1 MTDDARRQIVPVISM
16 NTLTSIA
23 TGRGSRRRQ
32 KLLRF
37 VTFLAPNLFPL
48 YEFITHHAG
57 RRLGLPT
64 ELAVG
69 SSYAQLSSEAVDV
82 AFVCGLAYV
91 ELARGGEAPVEPLAA
106 PILRGERFGGR
117 AIYFSDVIVH
127 RGSRLQS
134 FADLRGCSWAYNER
148 HSQSGYGITRYH
160 LVGRGETNGYFGRI
174 VEAGWHEEALRLVA
188 RGAVDA
194 AAIDCHVLAVALR
207 AQPEL
212 AAQLRII
219 DTLGPSTIQPVVA
232 ARRLPQWLR
241 TDLRAF
247 LLNLANDPV
256 ARPHLDR
263 ALVQGFEA
271 VNDTRYDDIRAML
284 TAVESAGFLTL
295 R

>member
-1 MTDDARRQIVPVISM
+1 MSVLIRSAEVS
-16 NTLTSIA
+16 
-23 TGRGSRRRQ
+23 GSRRQRDS
-32 KLLRF
+32 LRF

-69 SSYAQLSSEAVDV
+69 SSYTQLSTEAVDV
-82 AFVCGLAYV
+82 AFVCGLPYV
-91 ELARGGEAPVEPLAA
+91 ELSRSGEAPVEPLAA

-117 AIYFSDVIVH
+117 AIYFSDVIVQQA
-127 RGSRLQS
+127 SRLQS
-134 FADLRGCSWAYNER
+134 FTDLRGCSWAYNEP
-148 HSQSGYGITRYH
+148 HSQSGYGITRHH
-160 LVGRGETNGYFGRI
+160 LLCRGETNGYFGRI
-174 VEAGWHEEALRLVA
+174 VEAGWHEEAVRLVA
-188 RGAVDA
+188 CGAVDA
-194 AAIDCHVLAVALR
+194 AAIDCQVLAVALR
-207 AQPEL
+207 AQPEI
-212 AAQLRII
+212 AARVRII

-232 ARRLPQWLR
+232 ARRLTQRLR

-263 ALVQGFEA
+263 AFVQGFEA
-271 VNDTRYDDIRAML
+271 VNDASYTDIRAML
-284 TAVESAGFLTL
+284 AAAEAADFLAL

>member
-1 MTDDARRQIVPVISM
+1 M
-16 NTLTSIA
+16 SILSR
-23 TGRGSRRRQ
+23 TIQGRGSRRGPTV
-32 KLLRF
+32 LRF

-48 YEFITHHAG
+48 YEFIAHHAG
-57 RRLGLPT
+57 RRLGLAT

-69 SSYAQLSSEAVDV
+69 SSYGELSSPAVDV

-91 ELARGGEAPVEPLAA
+91 ELARGAEPPVEPLAA

-117 AIYFSDVIVH
+117 AIYFSDVVVH
-127 RGSRLQS
+127 RASRWQS
-134 FADLRGCSWAYNER
+134 FTDLRGCTWAYNEP

-160 LVGRGETNGYFGRI
+160 LVCRGETNGYFGRV
-174 VEAGWHEEALRLVA
+174 VEAGWHERALQLVA
-188 RGAVDA
+188 CGAVDA
-194 AAIDCHVLAVALR
+194 AAIDCHVLSVALR
-207 AQPEL
+207 GRPDL
-212 AAQLRII
+212 AARVRVI

-232 ARRLPQWLR
+232 ARRLPQRLR

-247 LLNLANDPV
+247 LLDLGNDPV

-271 VNDTRYDDIRAML
+271 VNDASYDDVRAML
-284 TAVESAGFLTL
+284 AAVEAADFLAL

>member
-1 MTDDARRQIVPVISM
+1 M
-16 NTLTSIA
+16 NTLSRTA
-23 TGRGSRRRQ
+23 EGRGSRRRQ
-32 KLLRF
+32 NELRF
-37 VTFLAPNLFPL
+37 VTFLAPNLYPL
-48 YEFITHHAG
+48 YEFIAHHAG

-69 SSYAQLSSEAVDV
+69 ASYTQLSSEAVDV

-91 ELARGGEAPVEPLAA
+91 ELSRGGKTPIEPLAA

-127 RGSRLQS
+127 RASRWQS
-134 FADLRGCSWAYNER
+134 FTDLRGCSWAYNER

-160 LVGRGETNGYFGRI
+160 LVCRGETNGFFGRV
-174 VEAGWHEEALRLVA
+174 VEAGWHEQALRLVA
-188 RGAVDA
+188 SNAVDA

-212 AAQLRII
+212 AARVRVI

-232 ARRLPQWLR
+232 SRRLPQRLR

-263 ALVQGFEA
+263 ALVHGFEA
-271 VNDTRYDDIRAML
+271 VNDASYDDIRAML
-284 TAVESAGFLTL
+284 AAAEAVDFLAL

>member
-1 MTDDARRQIVPVISM
+1 VKRFFPVMSMSGLRRIAEEED
-16 NTLTSIA
+16 TSY
-23 TGRGSRRRQ
+23 RQ
-32 KLLRF
+32 YSLRF

-48 YEFITHHAG
+48 YEFITCHAG

-69 SSYAQLSSEAVDV
+69 FSYAQLSSREVDV
-82 AFVCGLAYV
+82 AFVCGLPYV
-91 ELARGGEAPVEPLAA
+91 EMTRGGEAPVEPLAA
-106 PILRGERFGGR
+106 PILRGERFGGG

-127 RGSRLQS
+127 RASRLQS
-134 FADLRGCSWAYNER
+134 FADLRGCSWAYNEP
-148 HSQSGYGITRYH
+148 HSQSGYGITRHH
-160 LVGRGETNGYFGRI
+160 LICRGETNGYFGRI

-188 RGAVDA
+188 CGEVDA

-212 AAQLRII
+212 AARIRII
-219 DTLGPSTIQPVVA
+219 DALGPSTIQPVVA
-232 ARRLPQWLR
+232 ARRLPRQLR
-241 TDLRAF
+241 NDLRAF

-263 ALVQGFEA
+263 ALVQGFQA
-271 VNDTRYDDIRAML
+271 VNDASYSDIRTML
-284 TAVESAGFLTL
+284 AAAEAAGFLAL

>member
-1 MTDDARRQIVPVISM
+1 MFMSVLSR
-16 NTLTSIA
+16 IA
-23 TGRGSRRRQ
+23 EEDGSRCQ
-32 KLLRF
+32 QNSLRF
-37 VTFLAPNLFPL
+37 VTFLAPILFPL
-48 YEFITHHAG
+48 YEFITYHAG

-69 SSYAQLSSEAVDV
+69 SSYAQLSTQEVDV
-82 AFVCGLAYV
+82 AFVCGLPYV
-91 ELARGGEAPVEPLAA
+91 KMARSGEAPVEPLAA
-106 PILRGERFGGR
+106 PILSGKRFGGR

-127 RGSRLQS
+127 RASRLQS
-134 FADLRGCSWAYNER
+134 FADLRGCSWAYNEP
-148 HSQSGYGITRYH
+148 HSQSGYSITRHH
-160 LVGRGETNGYFGRI
+160 LICRGETNGYFGRI

-188 RGAVDA
+188 YGAVDA

-212 AAQLRII
+212 AARLRII

-232 ARRLPQWLR
+232 ARRLPQRLR

-263 ALVQGFEA
+263 ALVLGFEA
-271 VNDTRYDDIRAML
+271 VNDASYTDIRAML
-284 TAVESAGFLTL
+284 AAADAADFLAL

>member
-1 MTDDARRQIVPVISM
+1 MSVLSR
-16 NTLTSIA
+16 IA
-23 TGRGSRRRQ
+23 EVGGARRRQ
-32 KLLRF
+32 NSLRF
-37 VTFLAPNLFPL
+37 ATFLAPNLFPL

-64 ELAVG
+64 ALAVG

-148 HSQSGYGITRYH
+148 HSQSGYGITRHH
-160 LVGRGETNGYFGRI
+160 LICRGETNGYFGRI
-174 VEAGWHEEALRLVA
+174 VAAGWHEEALRLVA
-188 RGAVDA
+188 GGAVDA
-194 AAIDCHVLAVALR
+194 AAIDCQVLAVALR
-207 AQPEL
+207 AQPEM
-212 AAQLRII
+212 AALVRII

-232 ARRLPQWLR
+232 ARRLPQRLR

-263 ALVQGFEA
+263 AFVQGFEA
-271 VNDTRYDDIRAML
+271 VNDASYTDIRAMV
-284 TAVESAGFLTL
+284 AAAEAADFLAL

>member
-1 MTDDARRQIVPVISM
+1 LQTGSELPFPVTPM
-16 NTLTSIA
+16 DTLSRIA
-23 TGRGSRRRQ
+23 QRCGPRRRQ
-32 KLLRF
+32 NSLRF
-37 VTFLAPNLFPL
+37 VTFLAPNLRPL
-48 YEFITHHAG
+48 YEFIARHAG

-69 SSYAQLSSEAVDV
+69 SSYAQLGSRAVDV
-82 AFVCGLAYV
+82 AFVCGLPYV
-91 ELARGGEAPVEPLAA
+91 ELSRGGEVPVEPLAA

-117 AIYFSDVIVH
+117 TIYFSDVIVH
-127 RGSRLQS
+127 RASRLRS
-134 FADLRGCSWAYNER
+134 FTDLRGCSWAYNEP

-160 LVGRGETNGYFGRI
+160 LVCRGETNGYFGRV
-174 VEAGWHEEALRLVA
+174 VEAGWHEQALRLVA
-188 RGAVDA
+188 RRAVDA
-194 AAIDCHVLAVALR
+194 AAIDCHVLAMALR
-207 AQPEL
+207 TQPGL
-212 AAQLRII
+212 AARVRVI

-232 ARRLPQWLR
+232 SRRLPRQLR

-271 VNDTRYDDIRAML
+271 VNDASYDDIRAML
-284 TAVESAGFLTL
+284 AAVEAADFLAL